1 MGCTHGLE
9 RLFVGSPRRGV
20 RIVFFI
26 DIAFG
31 VAGTIFALW
40 ISVRPRVDDYGGA
53 APSLWEQYGALEAL
67 GGSLL
72 IGLMGFVLAFALHMG
87 ARYLK
92 HLWTS
97 STLGRVCVAACFMY
111 PVYCLLM
118 GNVILSLFLSVL
130 ATMLAPW
137 LLGPIV
143 GLVGLLFGQRG
154 IARTSRASAEAYER
168 EKKEGRAED

>member
-1 MGCTHGLE
+1 MGCTHRLE

-53 APSLWEQYGALEAL
+53 AP
-67 GGSLL
+67 
-72 IGLMGFVLAFALHMG
+72 
-87 ARYLK
+87 
-92 HLWTS
+92 
-97 STLGRVCVAACFMY
+97 
-111 PVYCLLM
+111 
-118 GNVILSLFLSVL
+118 
-130 ATMLAPW
+130 W

-154 IARTSRASAEAYER
+154 LARTSGASAEAYGR
-168 EKKEGRAED
+168 EKKEGRTEDLPLPLVPLRHV